1 MEYMDPRAF
10 VMGMS
15 VLGAAICSW
24 SGMGTGLAQGLAAAK
39 VAESVARQPDA
50 RGAIL
55 SSTLVTA
62 AVAETTSIYGLV
74 IAIMLLYANPF
85 IDLLG

>member
-15 VLGAAICSW
+15 VLGAAFCSW
-24 SGMGTGLAQGLAAAK
+24 SGWGTGLAQGLAAAK
-39 VAESVARQPDA
+39 VAESVARQPEA

-55 SSTLVTA
+55 SSTLVAA

-85 IDLLG
+85 IGLLS